1 MGIVYLIQPCELI
14 GTNRFKIGCSSSSTI
29 DRIKNY
35 KKGTL
40 CLQICECDKPF
51 KLEKIIKEEFNN
63 KFKRIAGNEYFEG
76 DKEEM
81 KTLFINITTNKNI
94 ILEDKQKETK
104 TKKNKNKN
112 VIDRKYE
119 DLYKMYKDIG
129 EETRFKSL
137 ENDLKISE
145 FDKNKAYEYL
155 LNIYNKLITMP
166 RSIMS
171 SLK

>member
-1 MGIVYLIQPCELI
+1 MHIQEEI
-14 GTNRFKIGCSSSSTI
+14 IQTTEGKSKE
-29 DRIKNY
+29 IKA
-35 KKGTL
+35 KK
-40 CLQICECDKPF
+40 
-51 KLEKIIKEEFNN
+51 N
-63 KFKRIAGNEYFEG
+63 
-76 DKEEM
+76 
-81 KTLFINITTNKNI
+81 
-94 ILEDKQKETK
+94 
-104 TKKNKNKN
+104 TKKENKN